1 MTQLERDELNIID
14 DMQTGSVSVSQTKLS
29 NDDLAQ
35 RLLEER
41 NDAKSNARSRNH
53 YGHKY
58 TLLKMDNHT
67 LKVQLAKLTEQTV
80 KACDRAYYGGAIVGV
95 VVTLIAIVIV
105 HMLKKGVV

>member
-1 MTQLERDELNIID
+1 MTQLERDEINIID

-41 NDAKSNARSRNH
+41 NDAKSTARSRNH
-53 YGHKY
+53 YGRRY
-58 TLLKMDNHT
+58 TELKSENHT

-80 KACDRAYYGGAIVGV
+80 KECDRAYYGGAIVGV
-95 VVTLIAIVIV
+95 VLTLIAVCLYSW
-105 HMLKKGVV
+105 MKGVV